1 MDKELNTKMN
11 DDMGE
16 GDLTCSTGTT
26 NLLIGGGVG
35 AYGTTIALTAGYVCP
50 ICVIATPLFLGW
62 GGVQKYKYLKNKQ
75 KTATPKL

>member
-1 MDKELNTKMN
+1 MDKELNTKIN
-11 DDMGE
+11 DGVVQ
-16 GDLTCSTGTT
+16 GNPPCSTGTT

-62 GGVQKYKYLKNKQ
+62 GGVQKYKYLKNKR
-75 KTATPKL
+75 KTPAPDL